1 MILKRYTA
9 VFIAL
14 LLMAVTDAQTPQ
26 EWRDS
31 LRTLNDLIKQYP
43 SSLDLRLCKA
53 AVNIELGQWEYA
65 AEEYSRVLEK
75 DAKNLAALYYRAY
88 VNTHLRHYDLAKYDY
103 EQFLAVMP
111 KHFEASVGL
120 AMVKKRM
127 GRKADALDEM
137 NRIVQIFPD
146 STLAYVLRA
155 GFEAEIGQVEPS
167 LFDWDE
173 AIRREPRNADF
184 VASKV
189 DVLIREK
196 RFDEARDEMKRA
208 FSRGIPRVALKEWL
222 DKCPL

>member
-1 MILKRYTA
+1 MIRKICIAALA
-9 VFIAL
+9 VFLSMDTA
-14 LLMAVTDAQTPQ
+14 AQTAQ

-31 LRTLNDLIKQYP
+31 LRSLNELIRQYP
-43 SSLDLRLCKA
+43 SSTDLRLRKA
-53 AVNIELGQWEYA
+53 AVNIELNQWEYA
-65 AEEYSRVLEK
+65 ADEYSRVLEQ
-75 DAKNLAALYYRAY
+75 DSKNLAALYYRAY

-103 EQFLAVMP
+103 EQFLSVMP

-127 GRKADALDEM
+127 GRKAEALDEM
-137 NRIVQIFPD
+137 NHIVQLFPD

-155 GFEAEIGQVEPS
+155 GFEAEIGQVEPA

-184 VASKV
+184 VASKLE
-189 DVLIREK
+189 VLISQK
-196 RFDEARDEMKRA
+196 RYDEARDEMKRA
-208 FSRGIPRVALKEWL
+208 FRRGIPRAALKEWM